1 MFLGFD
7 DGTAPLEFHARSIAM
22 LGIMPDG
29 TGIDWDQVIFKGL
42 MLKGVY
48 GREMFETWYKMKSVV
63 QSGLDVSG
71 VITHVM
77 PAADY
82 QKAFDAMLEGN
93 TGKVILDW
101 TV

>member
-1 MFLGFD
+1 
-7 DGTAPLEFHARSIAM
+7 
-22 LGIMPDG
+22 
-29 TGIDWDQVIFKGL
+29 
-42 MLKGVY
+42 
-48 GREMFETWYKMKSVV
+48 
-63 QSGLDVSG
+63 
-71 VITHVM
+71 M